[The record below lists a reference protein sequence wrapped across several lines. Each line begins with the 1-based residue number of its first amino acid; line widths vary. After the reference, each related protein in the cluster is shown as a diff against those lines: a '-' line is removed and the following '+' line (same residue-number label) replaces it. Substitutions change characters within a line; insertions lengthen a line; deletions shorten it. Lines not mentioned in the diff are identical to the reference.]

1 MKAYI
6 ADMQASMSTSH
17 KGLLLHLPAIKGYS
31 SLGVNNKQFFTPVQA
46 GHRGPSDVNIIPTP
60 KPTSSQAILATS
72 SLNFLSCLH

>member
-31 SLGVNNKQFFTPVQA
+31 SLDVNNKYIFHFKA
-46 GHRGPSDVNIIPTP
+46 GHRSPSGVNIIATP

-72 SLNFLSCLH
+72 SPNFLSYLH